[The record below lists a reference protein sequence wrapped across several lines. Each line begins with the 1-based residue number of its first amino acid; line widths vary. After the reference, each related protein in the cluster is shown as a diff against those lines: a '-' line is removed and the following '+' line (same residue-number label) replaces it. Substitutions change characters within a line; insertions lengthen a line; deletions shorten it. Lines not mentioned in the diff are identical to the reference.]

1 MSAIKHPPAPGPVP
15 AVALGLAEAFKAAGW
30 PLYLVGGW
38 VRDALL
44 GTVPPD
50 LDFATPAPP
59 DRSLEIMR
67 RGGPKGKASN
77 TRNELVPVAAQR
89 RNTPGEGATFP
100 AER

>member
-15 AVALGLAEAFKAAGW
+15 AVALDLAEAFKAAGW

-44 GTVPPD
+44 GVTPPD

-59 DRSLEIMR
+59 DRSLEVMQR
-67 RGGPKGKASN
+67 WAKKGGNPRVWTTG
-77 TRNELVPVAAQR
+77 
-89 RNTPGEGATFP
+89 
-100 AER
+100 